1 MRKARPLI
9 ILFLIVGAPIL
20 VFFFLKQGEHLRKKI
35 DIISPKIANPDGSP
49 DSLYHTVSNFNLSN
63 QAGNSTSYEEDFA
76 GRIVVA
82 SLFFSNC
89 TSACDKLN
97 RAVGA
102 VHDYPNFEPYPEI
115 RFLSLSID
123 PGSDSIPAMAEY
135 AAGVGA
141 DPGRWSFV
149 SGNKDELY
157 RFIQEGLMLD
167 ADSTME
173 GVEIDTRIRLIDP
186 EGRLRGEDYSGT
198 SDAGKKNLIDH
209 IKLLQ
214 LEYAKDE

>member
-9 ILFLIVGAPIL
+9 ILFLIVGLPLLIL
-20 VFFFLKQGEHLRKKI
+20 FFLNSGDHKRKKI
-35 DIISPKIANPDGSP
+35 DVISPKIANPDGSP
-49 DSLYHTVSNFNLSN
+49 DSLYHTVSNFNLIN
-63 QAGNSTSYEEDFA
+63 QAGNSTSFEEDFA

-82 SLFFSNC
+82 SLFFTNC
-89 TSACDKLN
+89 NSACDKLN
-97 RAVGA
+97 RAIGIVN
-102 VHDYPNFEPYPEI
+102 DYPNYEPYPEI

-123 PGSDSIPAMAEY
+123 PRSDSVPAMAEY

-157 RFIQEGLMLD
+157 RFISEGLLLD

-173 GVEIDTRIRLIDP
+173 GLEIDTHIRLIDP

-198 SDAGKKNLIDH
+198 SDASKKNLIDH